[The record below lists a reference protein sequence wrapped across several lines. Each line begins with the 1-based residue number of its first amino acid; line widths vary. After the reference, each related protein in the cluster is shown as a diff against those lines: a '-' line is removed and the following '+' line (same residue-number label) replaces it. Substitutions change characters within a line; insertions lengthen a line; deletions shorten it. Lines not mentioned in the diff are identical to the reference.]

1 MIDLLLQ
8 NSLLLLFVVAAL
20 GYVIGRIK
28 IRGISLGVSAVL
40 FVGLFFGAL
49 HPISNR
55 RDHLPLGL
63 VLFVYTIGFEQ
74 RRGFSPFGAR
84 ACAVMHWCWACP
96 IFAAILA
103 AVAHLLS
110 LRRQ

>member
-28 IRGISLGVSAVL
+28 IRGFSLGVSAVL

-49 HPISNR
+49 HPDIETAG
-55 RDHLPLGL
+55 DHLPVGPG
-63 VLFVYTIGFEQ
+63 VVRVHDRPEQ
-74 RRGFSPFGAR
+74 RPRFF
-84 ACAVMHWCWACP
+84 
-96 IFAAILA
+96 
-103 AVAHLLS
+103 
-110 LRRQ
+110 RRVQA

>member
-28 IRGISLGVSAVL
+28 VRGISLGVSAVL

-49 HPISNR
+49 HP
-55 RDHLPLGL
+55 D
-63 VLFVYTIGFEQ
+63 
-74 RRGFSPFGAR
+74 
-84 ACAVMHWCWACP
+84 
-96 IFAAILA
+96 
-103 AVAHLLS
+103 
-110 LRRQ
+110 